1 MTIKSCILAALLFI
15 LFSAGSN
22 AQYKNWNPAD
32 DSIDA
37 IAGKGWQEKG
47 VNLYRRLPAKA
58 ASMVREDV
66 WGLSA
71 NTAGLQIHFTT
82 DADEIIVKYKVSSG
96 IQFPHMPA
104 TGVSGVDMYV
114 KTKNGKWLWAAGKYS
129 FNDTVTYKFTTT
141 ATAVKEGEY
150 ILYLPLYNEVEWMT
164 ISVPEKSVFKPLP
177 VSKKKPI
184 VVYGT
189 SIAQGGC
196 ASRPGL
202 AWTALLQRNLGMPVY
217 NLGFSGNG
225 RLEKPVV
232 ELISEIDAAVYVIDC
247 LPNMTATIL
256 TEAEVNARIKDA
268 VSILQS
274 KHPAIP
280 ILFCEHDGL
289 TGGAVNPAE
298 ENRYTD
304 VNKILNRTLDSLKA
318 AGLKNI
324 YLLSKKEIGQNN
336 ETMVDGVHP
345 NDLGMMLY
353 ANAYAKKIKAILQAK
368 GRM

>member
-22 AQYKNWNPAD
+22 AQYKTWNPAD

-37 IAGKGWQEKG
+37 IAGKGWHEK

-58 ASMVREDV
+58 AGLVREDV
-66 WGLSA
+66 WDLSA

-82 DADEIIVKYKVSSG
+82 NADEIIVKYKVSSG

-104 TGVSGVDMYV
+104 TGVSGLDMYV
-114 KTKNGKWLWAAGKYS
+114 KTKNHEWVWAAGKYS

-141 ATAVKEGEY
+141 APAVKNSEY

-164 ISVPEKSVFKPLP
+164 ISVPERSFFKPLP
-177 VSKKKPI
+177 VSTKRPI
-184 VVYGT
+184 VAYGT
-189 SIAQGGC
+189 SIAQGAC
-196 ASRPGL
+196 TTRPGL
-202 AWTALLQRNLGMPVY
+202 AWTALLERKINTPVY

-225 RLEKPVV
+225 RLEKAVI

-247 LPNMTATIL
+247 LPNMVEGIFTAD
-256 TEAEVNARIKDA
+256 EVNARIKEA
-268 VSILQS
+268 VKILQS
-274 KHPAIP
+274 KHPATP

-289 TGGAVNPAE
+289 TGGAVNTADKKKYM
-298 ENRYTD
+298 N
-304 VNKILNRTLDSLKA
+304 VNKVLRQALDSLKA
-318 AGLKNI
+318 AGIKNI
-324 YLLSKKEIGQNN
+324 YLLTKEEIGQNN

-353 ANAYAKKIKAILQAK
+353 ANAYEKKIKNILQSK
-368 GRM
+368 GRK

>member
-1 MTIKSCILAALLFI
+1 MTIKSCILAASLSI

-22 AQYKNWNPAD
+22 AQYKTWNPAD

-37 IAGKGWQEKG
+37 IAGKGWHEKG
-47 VNLYRRLPAKA
+47 ANLYRRLPAKA
-58 ASMVREDV
+58 AAMVREDV
-66 WGLSA
+66 WDLSA

-82 DADEIIVKYKVSSG
+82 NADEIIVKYKVSSG

-114 KTKNGKWLWAAGKYS
+114 KTKKNEWLWAAGKYS

-141 ATAVKEGEY
+141 APAVKNSEY

-164 ISVPEKSVFKPLP
+164 ISVPDKSVFKPFP

-189 SIAQGGC
+189 SIAQGAC
-196 ASRPGL
+196 ATRPGL
-202 AWTALLQRNLGMPVY
+202 AWTSLLERKLGIPVF

-232 ELISEIDAAVYVIDC
+232 ELISELDAAVYVIDC

-256 TEAEVNARIKDA
+256 TETEVTTRIKDA

-298 ENRYTD
+298 EKRYSD
-304 VNKILNRTLDSLKA
+304 VNRILRHTLDSLKA
-318 AGLKNI
+318 ADIKNI
-324 YLLSKKEIGQNN
+324 YLLTKEEIGQNN

-353 ANAYAKKIKAILQAK
+353 ANAYEKKIKMILQAK
-368 GRM
+368 GRK